1 MLANWRQIAV
11 ALYHNVVAAGQAEH
25 VVSPALSKMNIADI
39 SAVLA
44 VGKAARD
51 MAQSAYD
58 NGVRV
63 ARDKA
68 LIIAPSDDQ
77 NHIHNW
83 PLIQSA
89 HPVPDQNSLIAGQQA
104 ATLCQS
110 LNGDDHLLVLLS
122 GGASA
127 LMVAPHPPLTL
138 DDKIE
143 LNARLLASGGDIH
156 QINAIRRLVSQIKGG
171 RLAVMAAPAQI
182 TQFIISDVEN
192 DQLSSIGSG
201 IMAPDP
207 MPVLESLALI
217 ETLGMADLWWVTD
230 FYKQYA
236 DDRMI
241 PPLSPDHPICNN
253 IDSHILASNKK
264 VIHDGIITPILASLL
279 TGKDQ
284 NIAAQPPQI
293 IAYPRLSGEASVMAE
308 YLAEATISAVHQTG
322 KSVMGI
328 TGGETVVT
336 LPHDHGL
343 GGRSQEL
350 ALAFAV
356 AFKTAMQGS
365 VMPWL
370 ILAAG
375 TDGRD
380 GPTDAAGA
388 MLDSQMPLD
397 IASAKQALQR
407 HDVWNY
413 LDRSG
418 GLFRPGAS
426 GTNLADLVVIIAG

>member
-1 MLANWRQIAV
+1 
-11 ALYHNVVAAGQAEH
+11 
-25 VVSPALSKMNIADI
+25 
-39 SAVLA
+39 
-44 VGKAARD
+44 
-51 MAQSAYD
+51 
-58 NGVRV
+58 
-63 ARDKA
+63 
-68 LIIAPSDDQ
+68 
-77 NHIHNW
+77 
-83 PLIQSA
+83 
-89 HPVPDQNSLIAGQQA
+89 
-104 ATLCQS
+104 
-110 LNGDDHLLVLLS
+110 
-122 GGASA
+122 
-127 LMVAPHPPLTL
+127 MVAPHPPLTL

-171 RLAVMAAPAQI
+171 RLATMAAPAQI

-207 MPVLESLALI
+207 MPVSESLALI
-217 ETLGMADLWWVTD
+217 ETLGMADLWWVAD
-230 FYKQYA
+230 LHKQYA

-253 IDSHILASNKK
+253 IDSHILASNKQ
-264 VIHDGIITPILASLL
+264 VIHDGIIPPILSSLL

-322 KSVMGI
+322 KPVMGI

-365 VMPWL
+365 DMPWL

-388 MLDSQMPLD
+388 MLDNQMPLD

-413 LDRSG
+413 LNQSG

>member
-11 ALYHNVVAAGQAEH
+11 ALYHNVVAAGQGEH
-25 VVSPALSKMNIADI
+25 AVSRALSQMNIADI

-44 VGKAARD
+44 VGKAARG

-77 NHIHNW
+77 NDGHNW
-83 PLIQSA
+83 PLIPSA

-104 ATLCQS
+104 AALCQS

-156 QINAIRRLVSQIKGG
+156 QINAVRRLVSQIKGG
-171 RLAVMAAPAQI
+171 RLAAMAAPAQI

-207 MPVLESLALI
+207 MPVSESLALI
-217 ETLGMADLWWVTD
+217 ETLGMADLWWVAD
-230 FYKQYA
+230 LHKQYA

-253 IDSHILASNKK
+253 IDSHILASNKQ
-264 VIHDGIITPILASLL
+264 VIHDGIIPPILSSLL

-322 KSVMGI
+322 KPVMGI

-365 VMPWL
+365 DMPWL

-388 MLDSQMPLD
+388 MLDNQMPLD

-413 LDRSG
+413 LNQSG
-418 GLFRPGAS
+418 GVFRPGAS